1 LVGSSGA
8 GKTTIAHLCLRFWDP
23 NRGEIRLAGHDL
35 RSWKLDDLR
44 REIALVAQD
53 TYLFNDTLRANVMLA
68 RPTAS
73 ERDLRAALDSASLGD
88 LIESMPDGMDTRVG
102 ERGMQLS

>member
-23 NRGEIRLAGHDL
+23 DRGEIRLAGHDL
-35 RSWKLDDLR
+35 RTWKLDDLR

-53 TYLFNDTLRANVMLA
+53 TYLFNDSLRANVMLA
-68 RPTAS
+68 RPTATEAELRVAL
-73 ERDLRAALDSASLGD
+73 ERASLGD
-88 LIESMPDGMDTRVG
+88 LIESLPEGIDTTV
-102 ERGMQLS
+102 